1 MTDQPRSFKAIIFDL
16 DGTLLYTLEDLAD
29 SLNDVLREEGLPT
42 HPTDAYRF
50 MVGNGLERLVI
61 RALPE
66 GLRIPAHVR
75 PILRKFGEHYRE
87 NQCRKTRP
95 YPGMPE
101 VLERLAGA
109 GLRLAVLSNKAHLN
123 TVDVVEHFFPGR
135 FQMVLGM
142 RPEVPAKPDPAGA
155 LEIVAAFGLRPA
167 NFLYLG
173 DSDVDMQ
180 TAVAAGLYPVGAGWG
195 YRPREE
201 LISAGARVVIEAPED
216 LWRVIHD

>member
-1 MTDQPRSFKAIIFDL
+1 MSDTFKAIIFDL

-29 SLNDVLREEGLPT
+29 SLNDVLRAEGLPT

-75 PILRKFGEHYRE
+75 PILRKFVEYYRE
-87 NQCRKTRP
+87 NQCRRTRP
-95 YPGMPE
+95 YPGLPE
-101 VLERLAGA
+101 LLERLAGA
-109 GLRLAVLSNKAHLN
+109 GLRLAVLSNKAHPN
-123 TVDVVEHFFPGR
+123 TVEVVEHFFPGR

-155 LEIVAAFGLRPA
+155 LEIVAAFGMRPED
-167 NFLYLG
+167 FLYLG
-173 DSDVDMQ
+173 DSDVDMK
-180 TAVAAGLYPVGAGWG
+180 TAVAAGLFPVGAGWG

-201 LISAGARVVIEAPED
+201 LTAAGARVVIEAPEE
-216 LWRVIHD
+216 LWGMIHE